1 MSNARLDTLFCGL
14 RFNNPFVLAA
24 APSTDSRTMVARA
37 FEAGWSGA
45 VLKTTSVEDDTV
57 VIPYPIMSS
66 LRPGTNMI
74 GMHNIDLISERRID
88 AVAEDVRWLKQRF
101 PEHRVIMSVV
111 GSTQPEWHYLARRA
125 EECGADLVE
134 ASISCPQGSML
145 EGEEEAQGSM
155 ISQDPGLTEK
165 VTRWTVEAVA
175 HTPVYVKLSPAV
187 TDIAAIARAV
197 ERGGGQGICA
207 IDSVEAIVGVDLRT
221 FSPLPSV
228 QGYSSHGGY
237 TGRAIKPIGLRCVAD
252 IASAVN
258 IPIAGVGGIYDWR
271 DVAEYLSLGA
281 SLVQVCTAV
290 MHKGFGIV
298 RDFIDGLGCWLSDN
312 GYGSPTEIVGLALPH
327 LKDSDDLARGLKVVS
342 HMNYELCV
350 RCGLC
355 YVACLDGGHEAIG
368 YKMADREV
376 TVDEELCV
384 GCGLCA
390 QVCPVPFC
398 ITIEPQMAAQ

>member
-1 MSNARLDTLFCGL
+1 MSKATLDTVFCGL
-14 RFNNPFVLAA
+14 RFSNPFVLAA
-24 APSTDSRTMVARA
+24 APSTDSRNMIARA

-45 VLKTTSVEDDTV
+45 VLKTTSVEDDIV

-66 LRPGTNMI
+66 LQSGARMVGL
-74 GMHNIDLISERRID
+74 HNIDLISERRID
-88 AVAEDVRWLKQRF
+88 TVAEDVRWLRERF
-101 PEHRVIMSVV
+101 PDHRVIMSIV
-111 GSTQPEWHYLARRA
+111 GSTRPEWHCLAQRA

-165 VTRWTVEAVA
+165 VTRWTVEAVT

-187 TDIAAIARAV
+187 TDIAEIARAV
-197 ERGGGQGICA
+197 EHGGGQGICA
-207 IDSVEAIVGVDLRT
+207 IDSVEAIVGVDLGT

-237 TGRAIKPIGLRCVAD
+237 TGRGIKPIGLRCVAD
-252 IASAVN
+252 IARAVD
-258 IPIAGVGGIYDWR
+258 IPIAGVGGICDWR

-281 SLVQVCTAV
+281 CLVQVCTAV

-298 RDFIDGLGCWLSDN
+298 TDLSDGLERWLSRN
-312 GYGSPTEIVGLALPH
+312 GYGSPAEIVGLALPR
-327 LKDSDDLARGLKVVS
+327 LKESDDLPRGLKVIS
-342 HMNYELCV
+342 RIDDELCV

-368 YKMADREV
+368 YKTADRKV
-376 TVDEELCV
+376 TIDEELCV

-390 QVCPVPFC
+390 QVCPMPYC
-398 ITIEPQMAAQ
+398 ITIEPSLAE